1 MDLKRW
7 KLTLPI
13 GRSGKPLEIKQPA
26 LATYVEPNYF
36 RMNPSNDAISF
47 VSFSGGTTTPGSK
60 YPRR

>member
-1 MDLKRW
+1 MDLRRW

-13 GRSGKPLEIKQPA
+13 GPPEDPIEVRQPA
-26 LATYVEPNYF
+26 LATYIEPNYF

-47 VSFSGGTTTPGSK
+47 VVFSNGTTTAGSN